1 MLTIGPLLQALLTPI
16 TAIMSHHL
24 PFSITIIFSLSLYIL
39 AGIVYGLAEEIWIV
53 FLGLSLWGAGIAFGS
68 TIVHTYIGEMGERM
82 DKIRRRLLKTPR
94 KLILYIAYSFALNG
108 GFFISY
114 GE

>member
-1 MLTIGPLLQALLTPI
+1 
-16 TAIMSHHL
+16 MSHHL
-24 PFSITIIFSLSLYIL
+24 PFSVTIIFSLSLYIL
-39 AGIVYGLAEEIWIV
+39 GGIVYGLAEEMWIV

-68 TIVHTYIGEMGERM
+68 TIVLTYIGEMGERM
-82 DKIRRRLLKTPR
+82 DKIRRKLLKTPR